1 MLSGHSTAIRFARG
15 IALDTQLLMVGD
27 GAVRKIQSSKSTLK
41 LSGAPFLIGVSLL
54 ALGSPARAQDAPADE
69 STTADETIVVTGS
82 RIPQANLEGAAPIT
96 VVTGEDIKLQ
106 GTTRVEDMLNSLPS
120 VFASQASTAANGADG
135 TATVDLRGLGT
146 TRTLALVNGR
156 RLLPGDPSP
165 NSGSAAD
172 INMIPAALLK
182 NVQVLTG
189 GASATYGAD
198 AVAGVVNFV
207 MDTDFTGFRLDG
219 QYSVYQH
226 DNRNKFIP
234 PLLEARGFGYPR
246 GSVVDGGTID
256 LTATFGAA
264 FDDGRGH
271 IVAYAGYRK
280 ANEVLQSR
288 RDYSACTIQNTGG
301 GAPNCGGSLT
311 NSTGTA
317 ILFNPELNADSSTVY
332 SFLPGRGFENTTTRY
347 NFAPTNH
354 YQRPDERYTAGL
366 FANYEINESIKPYL
380 EFMFMDDRTV
390 AQIAPSG
397 NFGNTLTV
405 NCDNA
410 LLSAAQSAVICD
422 GDNLINGFLG
432 TFPLAAS
439 APYNTVAQGGVAP
452 GTPPLIFIDSQGTP
466 YNLGFMQVLR
476 RNVEGGPRTSDLQHT
491 NFRAVIGTK
500 GDLGKAWSYDTYYQ
514 YGRSNYS
521 QVYSNE
527 FSVARLGRAL
537 NVIDD
542 PRTPGFD
549 PVCRSVIDGSD
560 PTCVPYDIFNG
571 AGGVSPEALTYLTAT
586 GFQKGFTSE
595 QVFNASLTG
604 QLGEYGFKTPWADDG
619 IGVNVGF
626 EWRKESLELKTD
638 NAFSTGDLTGQGGAT
653 LPLSG
658 SFRVYEFF
666 AETQIPL
673 VQDNFIH
680 DLTFSGGYRKSYYR
694 TSADRKYDTDT
705 FKLQLEL
712 APIRDIRFRG
722 SYNRAVRAPNIQ
734 ELFATPTVGLNGA
747 TDPCASLVVPG
758 SNPPVKRPVG
768 ATDFGCLAQ
777 GLVVG
782 QGIVANPAGQ
792 YNGLLGGSPDLT
804 PEKATTKTFGVVLQP
819 SFLPRFSL
827 TVDWFDIKL
836 KDAIQPPAQDA
847 ILKDCTLNATATFTP
862 FSCGL
867 INRDAAGSLWLTPGG
882 YVDNIPSNL
891 GRLRTKGLEIGAG
904 YNHEIGEAGT
914 LSFSFNG
921 TYLDEYSVDNGITE
935 AYDCAGLYGPVCSSG
950 GTTAG
955 GAMLPK
961 WRHKLR
967 TTFQMTN
974 GIGVSLQWRYVGK
987 VKAETLSDSQSLH
1000 SDVRFN
1006 PGERLKAYNY
1016 FDLATTFAVSDNYT
1030 FRLGVNNL
1038 LDKQPPLVTSGNAN
1052 VDGTNLCPTGPCNGN
1067 TYPAG
1072 YDALGRYIFAGV
1084 SLDF

>member
-1 MLSGHSTAIRFARG
+1 MKTTHISKLKI
-15 IALDTQLLMVGD
+15 
-27 GAVRKIQSSKSTLK
+27 GA
-41 LSGAPFLIGVSLL
+41 APFVLGVSLFVG
-54 ALGSPARAQDAPADE
+54 AAPAMAQDAAAAEDTAPAE
-69 STTADETIVVTGS
+69 EIVVTGS
-82 RIPQANLEGAAPIT
+82 RIPQANLESAAPIT
-96 VVTGEDIKLQ
+96 VVSSEDIKLQ

-120 VFASQASTAANGADG
+120 VFASQSSTAANGADG

-165 NSGSAAD
+165 GSGSAAD

-219 QYSVYQH
+219 QYSIFQH
-226 DNRNKFIP
+226 NNRNKLTPSI
-234 PLLEARGFGYPR
+234 LEARNFGYPR
-246 GSVVDGGTID
+246 GSTTDGGTID
-256 LTATFGAA
+256 VTATFGAA

-280 ANEVLQSR
+280 ANEVLQAN

-317 ILFNPELNADSSTVY
+317 ILFDPTLNTASSTVY
-332 SFLPGRGFENTTTRY
+332 SFLPGGGFENTTSRY

-354 YQRPDERYTAGL
+354 FQRPDERYTAGL

-410 LLSAAQSAVICD
+410 LMSAAQRAVICANP
-422 GDNLINGFLG
+422 NLINGFIG
-432 TFPLAAS
+432 NFPTAIA
-439 APYNTVAQGGVAP
+439 APYNTNPGAAP
-452 GTPPLIFIDSQGTP
+452 LVFTDSLGNT
-466 YNLGFMQVLR
+466 YNQGFMQVLR
-476 RNVEGGPRTSDLQHT
+476 RNVEGGPRQSDLQHT
-491 NFRAVIGTK
+491 NFRAVIGAK
-500 GDLGKAWSYDTYYQ
+500 GDLGKAWSYDAYYQ
-514 YGRSNYS
+514 YGRSNYT
-521 QVYSNE
+521 QVYKNE

-542 PRTPGFD
+542 PRTAAFD

-560 PTCVPYDIFNG
+560 PTCVPYNIFNG
-571 AGGVSPEALTYLTAT
+571 AGGASAASVAYLSAT
-586 GFQKGFTSE
+586 GFQKGYTSE
-595 QVFNASLTG
+595 QVASASVTG
-604 QLGEYGFKTPWADDG
+604 QLGDYGITSPWAQDG
-619 IGVNVGF
+619 VSINAGF
-626 EWRKESLELKTD
+626 EWRKESLDLQTD

-653 LPLSG
+653 LPLAG

-673 VQDNFIH
+673 IQESFIY
-680 DLTFSGGYRKSYYR
+680 DLTFSGGYRRSWYE
-694 TSADRKYDTDT
+694 TSADRKYNTDT
-705 FKLQLEL
+705 YKLQLEL
-712 APIRDIRFRG
+712 APVRDIRLRG
-722 SYNRAVRAPNIQ
+722 QYNRAVRAPNIQ

-747 TDPCASLVVPG
+747 SDPCAGAPIT
-758 SNPPVKRPVG
+758 
-768 ATDFGCLAQ
+768 ATDYGCIAQ
-777 GLVVG
+777 GLAVG
-782 QGIVANPAGQ
+782 QGTTANPAGQ
-792 YNGLLGGSPDLT
+792 YNGLLGGNPDLK
-804 PEKATTKTFGVVLQP
+804 PETATTKTVGVILQP
-819 SFLPRFSL
+819 GFLPRFSL

-862 FSCGL
+862 VSCGL
-867 INRDAAGSLWLTPGG
+867 IERDAAGSLWLTPGG
-882 YVDNIPSNL
+882 FVNNIPSNL
-891 GRLRTKGLEIGAG
+891 GTVHTSGIEVNSA
-904 YNHEIGEAGT
+904 YSHEVGELGT
-914 LSFSFNG
+914 LSFSFVG
-921 TYLDEYSVDNGITE
+921 TYLDKYKVDNGITE

-955 GAMLPK
+955 GSMLPK

-967 TTFQMTN
+967 TTFQFAD
-974 GIGVSLQWRYVGK
+974 GIGLSFQWRYIGK
-987 VKAETLSDSQSLH
+987 VKAETLDDSQSLH
-1000 SDVRFN
+1000 GDFVFD
-1006 PGERLKAYNY
+1006 PGSHIKAHSY
-1016 FDLATTFAVSDNYT
+1016 FDLTTTFNVSDNYT

-1038 LDKQPPLVTSGNAN
+1038 FDKQPPLVTSGNAGR
-1052 VDGTNLCPTGPCNGN
+1052 DGSNLCPTGPCNGN
-1067 TYPAG
+1067 TYPAT

-1084 SLDF
+1084 TLDF

>member
-1 MLSGHSTAIRFARG
+1 MN
-15 IALDTQLLMVGD
+15 
-27 GAVRKIQSSKSTLK
+27 KIQSSKLK
-41 LSGAPFLIGVSLL
+41 LSKAPFILGVSLL
-54 ALGSPARAQDAPADE
+54 ALATPAAAQDAPAEE
-69 STTADETIVVTGS
+69 SAADETIVVTGS
-82 RIPQANLEGAAPIT
+82 RIPQANLESAAPIT

-120 VFASQASTAANGADG
+120 VYASQSSTAANGADG

-207 MDTDFTGFRLDG
+207 MDTEFSGFRIDG
-219 QYSVYQH
+219 QYSVFQH
-226 DNRNKFIP
+226 DNRNNTT
-234 PLLEARGFGYPR
+234 PLLDRRGFGYPS
-246 GSVVDGGTID
+246 GSVVDGGTVD
-256 LTATFGAA
+256 VTAMFGAG

-280 ANEVLQSR
+280 ANAVLQSR
-288 RDYSACTIQNTGG
+288 RDYSACTIQNTGA
-301 GAPNCGGSLT
+301 GALQCGGSLT
-311 NSTGTA
+311 NSSGTGLVFVPKTNSAGEVIPGFTSTA
-317 ILFNPELNADSSTVY
+317 FT
-332 SFLPGRGFENTTTRY
+332 FQPGGGFEQSTTRY

-397 NFGNTLTV
+397 NFGNTLTI

-410 LLSAAQSAVICD
+410 LMSATQKGIIC
-422 GDNLINGFLG
+422 GPEGSTNYYNLINGAIGNFPTAIGAGYNPNPGNPALVFTDSLGNTYNQGFL
-432 TFPLAAS
+432 
-439 APYNTVAQGGVAP
+439 
-452 GTPPLIFIDSQGTP
+452 
-466 YNLGFMQVLR
+466 QVLR
-476 RNVEGGPRTSDLQHT
+476 RNVEGGPRQSDLQHT

-521 QVYSNE
+521 QVYSKE

-542 PRTPGFD
+542 PRTAAFD

-560 PTCVPYDIFNG
+560 PTCVPYNIFNG
-571 AGGVSPEALTYLTAT
+571 AGGASPEAVAYLNAT
-586 GFQKGFTSE
+586 GFQKGHTSE
-595 QVFNASLTG
+595 QIANASFTG
-604 QLGEYGFKTPWADDG
+604 LLGEYGIKSPWAEDG
-619 IGVNVGF
+619 MSVNLGF
-626 EWRKESLELKTD
+626 EWRKESLELQTD
-638 NAFSTGDLTGQGGAT
+638 NAFATGDLTGQGGAT

-673 VQDNFIH
+673 IQESFIY
-680 DLTFSGGYRKSYYR
+680 DLTFSGGYRKSWYR

-705 FKLQLEL
+705 FKLQLEF
-712 APIRDIRFRG
+712 APIRDVRLRG
-722 SYNRAVRAPNIQ
+722 QYNRAVRAPNIQ

-747 TDPCASLVVPG
+747 SDPCAGRVI
-758 SNPPVKRPVG
+758 G

-777 GLVVG
+777 GFVVG
-782 QGIVANPAGQ
+782 QGTAENPAGQ
-792 YNGLLGGSPDLT
+792 YNGLLGGNPDLK
-804 PEKATTKTFGVVLQP
+804 PETATTKTLGVILQP

-836 KDAIQPPAQDA
+836 KNAIQPPAQDA

-867 INRDAAGSLWLTPGG
+867 INRDAAGSLWLTPDG

-891 GRLRTKGLEIGAG
+891 GRVHTSGIEINSAFSQEIGD
-904 YNHEIGEAGT
+904 IGT
-914 LSFSFNG
+914 LSLNFVG
-921 TYLDEYSVDNGITE
+921 TYLDKYKVDNGITQP
-935 AYDCAGLYGPVCSSG
+935 YDCAGLYGPVCSSG

-955 GAMLPK
+955 GSMLPK

-967 TTFQMTN
+967 TTFKLSDGL
-974 GIGVSLQWRYVGK
+974 GISFQWRYIGK
-987 VKAETLSDSQSLH
+987 VKAETLDDSQSLH
-1000 SDVRFN
+1000 GDFVFD
-1006 PGERLKAYNY
+1006 PGRRIKAYSY
-1016 FDLATTFAVSDNYT
+1016 FDLTTTFDVSDNYT
-1030 FRLGVNNL
+1030 FRLGVSNL
-1038 LDKQPPLVTSGNAN
+1038 FDKQPPLVTSGNAAR
-1052 VDGTNLCPTGPCNGN
+1052 DGSNLCPTGPCNGN
-1067 TYPAG
+1067 TYPAT

-1084 SLDF
+1084 TLDF